1 MRNVRGKRVKMR
13 ESEQGAN
20 REGTGGLDRG
30 FEGHRRRQAR
40 LGLGLSPAERL
51 RWLEETMEELRGLLG
66 RARYGRPVSQEAD
79 RPQP

>member
-1 MRNVRGKRVKMR
+1 MR
-13 ESEQGAN
+13 ESEQRAK
-20 REGTGGLDRG
+20 REGTGDLDHG
-30 FEGHRRRQAR
+30 FESHRRRQAR

-66 RARYGRPVSQEAD
+66 RARYGRPISQEAD